1 LVALYQC
8 GHFRGGAY
16 ETDRTRNLRSGR
28 AVASIILIVDDDA
41 SLAASV
47 SRVLRNA
54 GAKHVVA
61 STSRHRLDEI
71 ETAEVDLILV
81 DMSMSLTDPLHAIAE
96 LRRRAPEVPIVAASG
111 PGLSPPPGLAAPT
124 TAEDRRDLVTVTRLV
139 PAREVEK
146 PS

>member
-1 LVALYQC
+1 M
-8 GHFRGGAY
+8 
-16 ETDRTRNLRSGR
+16 
-28 AVASIILIVDDDA
+28 ASIILIVDDDA

-54 GAKHVVA
+54 GAKHVA
-61 STSRHRLDEI
+61 TSTSRHRLDEI